1 MLAAFGLVVRHF
13 GEDGAWAIQESRM
26 SSDANL
32 AIVNEPCKSD
42 WFQILKASRQALQP
56 AKLSLAAGGL
66 ILTFLLGAAL
76 DQVWLG
82 MGWGLGPEEV
92 QTCPLILDADS
103 ADEADPRGIFDVFRE
118 HQKHC
123 LDQSLKAARQLRLTE
138 GMGAMWSVLG
148 QSSRASRVVTT
159 GDGYGV
165 IAFGL
170 AMGRGV
176 HWLITQQPLY
186 SIIFGTLVL
195 AIWSLFGGA
204 ICRVSAM
211 QFGTDRQITAGDA
224 LGFAR
229 DKFGALFAAPLAPI
243 LIVLFIGFC
252 MLIGGWGMRLIPF
265 VGPIVGSIFFGV
277 AMLGGAVIA
286 ILVILGAAGFSL
298 MWPAAAVEGL
308 DFLDAISRSLGYV
321 YERMER
327 TALYALLALFYGG
340 LAWLVVR
347 LFALV
352 LVSST
357 HWFVSAAYPPLEQ
370 MWAQPSYDQLF
381 AEPADAA
388 EISDWGARYVAFPLI
403 KTWAA
408 IGGFFLYG
416 YLISFYFTGSTI
428 IYLLLRLRVDDT
440 EWDDIYSESPPD
452 SISAPPEGP

>member
-1 MLAAFGLVVRHF
+1 
-13 GEDGAWAIQESRM
+13 M
-26 SSDANL
+26 SSDTNSAV
-32 AIVNEPCKSD
+32 ANEPCKSD

-76 DQVWLG
+76 DKVWLE
-82 MGWGLGPEEV
+82 MGWGLEPKEV
-92 QTCPLILDADS
+92 QSCPLIIDPGPADQ
-103 ADEADPRGIFDVFRE
+103 AVPRGVFDVFRE

-123 LDQSLKAARQLRLTE
+123 LDQSLKAARKLRLTE
-138 GMGAMWSVLG
+138 GMGAVWSVLG
-148 QSSRASRVVTT
+148 QSNRVPKAITT

-165 IAFGL
+165 IAFTL

-195 AIWSLFGGA
+195 AIWALFGGA

-211 QFGTDRQITAGDA
+211 QFGTDQQITAGDA

-252 MLIGGWGMRLIPF
+252 MLVGGWGMRYIPW
-265 VGPIVGSIFFGV
+265 VGPIVGSVFFGV

-286 ILVILGAAGFSL
+286 ILVILGVGGFSL

-308 DFLDAISRSLGYV
+308 DFLDAISRSMGYV
-321 YERMER
+321 YEKMER
-327 TALYALLALFYGG
+327 TALYALLALFYGA

-347 LFALV
+347 LFALI

-381 AEPADAA
+381 AEPANAS
-388 EISDWGARYVAFPLI
+388 EISDWGARNVALPLI

-440 EWDDIYSESPPD
+440 EWDDIYSDSPPEPLP
-452 SISAPPEGP
+452 APTAGAKEGGQ